1 MVHPATMPVRVSLSL
16 LRIRSFQP
24 FSTAI
29 LSVAN
34 KNSCTGTMSQAAA
47 SGGEMILHEITRSCS
62 GVPVHFDVVIMPG
75 MLWLYIGDSDVRFDA
90 LSFSAGTQGQKIPT
104 SSCLMKGTQED
115 IGALPRTFSFR
126 FELLRTFRFQNG

>member
-1 MVHPATMPVRVSLSL
+1 
-16 LRIRSFQP
+16 
-24 FSTAI
+24 
-29 LSVAN
+29 
-34 KNSCTGTMSQAAA
+34 
-47 SGGEMILHEITRSCS
+47 MILHEITRSCS

-115 IGALPRTFSFR
+115 IGALSRTFSFR